1 MSSWLPYRVGRTNV
15 NHWDYICTKIEDKF
29 MYWKSQIWP
38 FHDKLKAIQL
48 IMIMMVSYYLPL
60 FPWLLKVIDMVS
72 MAMWCMLWKGKEK
85 VGIPWLVWDRI
96 HTPTWLGG
104 ITLLKLHEHA
114 VTQRHYLFIVFFFF
128 QKRNT
133 TSIS

>member
-1 MSSWLPYRVGRTNV
+1 
-15 NHWDYICTKIEDKF
+15 

-85 VGIPWLVWDRI
+85 VGIP
-96 HTPTWLGG
+96 
-104 ITLLKLHEHA
+104 
-114 VTQRHYLFIVFFFF
+114 
-128 QKRNT
+128 
-133 TSIS
+133 